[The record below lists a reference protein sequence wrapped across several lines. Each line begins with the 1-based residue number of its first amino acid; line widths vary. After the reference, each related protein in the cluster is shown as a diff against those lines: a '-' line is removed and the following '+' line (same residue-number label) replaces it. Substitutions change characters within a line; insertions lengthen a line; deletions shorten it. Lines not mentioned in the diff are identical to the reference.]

1 MDTKSILIVD
11 DEISSTE
18 VLAFILREEGFQVT
32 VASNGRQALD
42 RLDTAA
48 PDLIITDYMMPV
60 MNGVEMAKAVR
71 RQQRYA
77 RLPILMMSGVG
88 EAALRSHGDTY
99 DRFLRKPF
107 DLEALLEAV
116 QALLS
121 QT

>member
-1 MDTKSILIVD
+1 MDAKSILIVD

-18 VLAFILREEGFQVT
+18 VLALILREEGFRVT
-32 VASNGRQALD
+32 VASNGRQGLD
-42 RLDTAA
+42 RLHEAS

-71 RQQRYA
+71 GQQQYA
-77 RLPILMMSGVG
+77 GVPILIMSGVS

-107 DLEALLEAV
+107 DMDALLEAV
-116 QALLS
+116 HSLLR
-121 QT
+121 

>member
-18 VLAFILREEGFQVT
+18 VLALILREEGFRVT

-42 RLDTAA
+42 RLDEAA

-60 MNGVEMAKAVR
+60 MNGVEMSKAVR
-71 RQQRYA
+71 GRERYA
-77 RLPILMMSGVG
+77 RLPILMMSGVS
-88 EAALRSHGDTY
+88 EAALRSHGDSY

-107 DLEALLEAV
+107 DMDALLDAV

-121 QT
+121 